1 MANRSFAGALLSALP
16 GILLAVWPAV
26 PALAQVEEITV
37 TARRI
42 DESLQTVPVSVS
54 ALTDK
59 TIQDA
64 GVRSLS
70 DVVNLIPNVTFESG
84 ETGRRAAPTLRGIA
98 LIDTRGFDNP
108 VGVFI
113 DGVYIGGRSS
123 QNVRLLDLE
132 RVEVIRGPQ
141 SALYGRNTFAGAIS
155 YVSRRPSDEFRGSAE
170 ALAAED
176 GRYELQGGVS
186 GPLFEGVSGGISAVW
201 ADDQGMFDNAGP
213 VANEK
218 NSIGGG
224 DSTAF
229 RGTLRYQPSEA
240 VDILLSAFYTEEHLD
255 SRPMYVVPNN
265 CGELDPT
272 KTFPTNPGNAPSYD
286 RNVPSYRCSEISEAT
301 PSTFSLSPDAYSN
314 DGDTTRLSLDMK
326 FEISAM
332 TLQSIT
338 AWTTDQSSSKLDLDR
353 TQVGEPYYGFIATAD
368 YPGTAFSFNPGTATN
383 AGITKLNSYFGT
395 ASTDQEYFSQELRL
409 VSSQDERLRWSA
421 GLYYFDQTNSEP
433 TLLALDAG
441 PAIDALGL
449 PPEDITFL
457 LVSETG
463 GGNWVG
469 IRNPILPQASF
480 QDGSDLQ
487 TVILSESGATQ
498 YSVFGSLEY
507 DFSDRLT
514 GTTELRYTY
523 EERTLENVFDT
534 FFFSQPGLFKND
546 WSFWDPRFTV
556 RFQAT
561 DDHMVYGSIAHG
573 TRSGG
578 QNVAIADAALV
589 PFDEETNWT
598 YELGAKTAWFDQRL
612 QLNAAVFYIDWSDAQ
627 FRERIPSGPNGVTFL
642 TITRNSTGVT
652 SSGVELELQAQP
664 VEGLA
669 LGATV
674 GYANPE
680 FNDGTVAFG
689 DSRLCDTISD
699 PALTAFPLI
708 PVTCVPIT
716 SLPTAPKSAPDIGGN
731 QLLRT
736 AKTTASVFG
745 QYAHPL
751 FGDTDGTV
759 RVDAGYRSKM
769 SQDVVNLV
777 YTPERTLVSM
787 RLGLENP
794 RYDVGLWVENLLD
807 VDVADTATVFASD
820 LNSFVSR
827 ATAIGINP
835 RRIGVTARYRF
846 GESVR

>member
-1 MANRSFAGALLSALP
+1 MANRITARTLRSAWP
-16 GILLAVWPAV
+16 GVVLAVLPWLPAS
-26 PALAQVEEITV
+26 AQVEEITV
-37 TARRI
+37 STRRI
-42 DESLQTVPVSVS
+42 EESLQTVPVSVS
-54 ALTDK
+54 ALTDQA
-59 TIQDA
+59 IQAA

-70 DVVNLIPNVTFESG
+70 DIVNLIPNVTFESG
-84 ETGRRAAPTLRGIA
+84 ENGRRAAPTIRGIA

-108 VGVFI
+108 VAVFI

-141 SALYGRNTFAGAIS
+141 SALYGRNSFAGAIS

-176 GRYELQGGVS
+176 GRYELQGSVS
-186 GPLFEGVSGGISAVW
+186 GPLIEGVSGGLAAVW

-213 VANEK
+213 LANES

-229 RGTLRYQPSEA
+229 RGSLRYQPSDA
-240 VDILLSAFYTEEHLD
+240 TDILFTAFYTQERVD
-255 SRPMYVVPNN
+255 SKPLYVVPNN
-265 CGELDPT
+265 CGELDPA

-286 RNVPSYRCSEISEAT
+286 KNVPSYRCSEISEAT
-301 PSTFSLSPDAYSN
+301 PGAYSLSPDAYSN
-314 DGDTTRLSLDMK
+314 DGDTTRLALDMK
-326 FEISAM
+326 FEIGAM
-332 TLQSIT
+332 TLQSISSWT
-338 AWTTDQSSSKLDLDR
+338 ADQSSSKLDLDR

-368 YPGTAFSFNPGTATN
+368 YPNTAFSFNPGTATN
-383 AGITKLNSYFGT
+383 AGITNLNTYFGT

-409 VSSQDERLRWSA
+409 VSPQDESLRWSA
-421 GLYYFDQTNSEP
+421 GLFYFDQKNSDP
-433 TLLALDAG
+433 TLLGIDAG

-487 TVILSESGATQ
+487 AVILNKAGATQ
-498 YSVFGSLEY
+498 YSAFGSVEY

-534 FFFSQPGLFKND
+534 FFGSLPGSFKDD
-546 WSFWDPRFTV
+546 WSFWDPRFTA

-561 DDHMVYGSIAHG
+561 DDLMVYGSVAHG

-578 QNVAIADAALV
+578 QNVSLADGTAQ

-598 YELGAKTAWFDQRL
+598 YELGAKTSWFDQRL
-612 QLNAAVFYIDWSDAQ
+612 LLNAAVFYIDWNDAQ
-627 FRERIPSGPNGVTFL
+627 FRQRIPSGAQFL
-642 TITRNSTGVT
+642 TVTTNSAGVT
-652 SSGVELELQAQP
+652 SSGFELELQAQP
-664 VEGLA
+664 FEGLA

-674 GYANPE
+674 GYADAT
-680 FNDGTVAFG
+680 FNAGTVASG

-708 PVTCVPIT
+708 PVTCVPIPGNK
-716 SLPTAPKSAPDIGGN
+716 LAPDISGK
-731 QLLRT
+731 QLQRT
-736 AKTTASVFG
+736 AKTTASAFG
-745 QYAHPL
+745 QYTHPL

-759 RVDAGYRSKM
+759 RVDAGYRSRM
-769 SQDVVNLV
+769 YQDAVNLAS
-777 YTPERTLVSM
+777 TPERTLVAL

-794 RYDVGLWVENLLD
+794 TYDVSLWVENLLD
-807 VDVADTATVFASD
+807 VDVADTAQVFSSD
-820 LNSFVSR
+820 LNSFVAR
-827 ATAIGINP
+827 ATAVGINP
-835 RRIGVTARYRF
+835 RRIGLTGRYRF
-846 GESVR
+846 GGSVR